1 VLTLVR
7 LTSAHDLTEFDSG
20 ESSLDTWLRNSAL
33 VMARRGLS
41 ATYVW
46 AQADDRVIAYAT
58 LAAGSIAKE
67 ELSKKTGRG
76 YPNEIPVIRLARL
89 AIDKNLQGQHLGGAL
104 LAEVLGV
111 AVRGAADVGA
121 AFIVVDALHEKAAE
135 FYRHFDFIPVPN
147 SLRLVRKVSEI
158 AAVVNPEG

>member
-7 LTSAHDLTEFDSG
+7 LTSAHDVTEFDSG
-20 ESSLDTWLRNSAL
+20 ESSLDAWLRDSAL
-33 VMARRGLS
+33 ATAKRGLS

-46 AQADDRVIAYAT
+46 AEADARVIAYAT

-67 ELSKKTGRG
+67 ELSKKTGHG

-89 AIDKNLQGQHLGGAL
+89 AIDRSLQGQHLGGAL
-104 LAEVLGV
+104 LAEALSV

-121 AFIVVDALHEKAAE
+121 AFIVVDALHEKAAA
-135 FYRHFDFIPVPN
+135 FYRHFGFIPVPN

-158 AAVVNPEG
+158 AATVNPEG